1 VEPEAEQPSR
11 NAMTRST
18 TVRVAILTWIVLV
31 TVVSLQPM
39 RPPATVALHR
49 EFHLFAFAVT
59 AVLFRSLHAGP
70 RRELQSALAA
80 VLLGAALEVLQTH
93 LRYPFE
99 WWDVRDDAI
108 GAVAGI
114 LLYQAAC
121 FIWT

>member
-1 VEPEAEQPSR
+1 
-11 NAMTRST
+11 MTRST
-18 TVRVAILTWIVLV
+18 VIRVAVLAWIVLL

-39 RPPATVALHR
+39 RPPETVALHR
-49 EFHLFAFAVT
+49 EVHLFAFAVT

-70 RRELQSALAA
+70 RRGLQSAFAA
-80 VLLGAALEVLQTH
+80 VLLGAVLELLQTH
-93 LRYPFE
+93 LRHPFE

-114 LLYQAAC
+114 VLYQAAC

>member
-1 VEPEAEQPSR
+1 
-11 NAMTRST
+11 MTRSI
-18 TVRVAILTWIVLV
+18 TVRVATLAWIVLV
-31 TVVSLQPM
+31 TVASLQPV
-39 RPPATVALHR
+39 RPSETVALHR

-59 AVLFRSLHAGP
+59 AVLFRSFQAGP
-70 RRELQSALAA
+70 RRELQSVLAA

-114 LLYQAAC
+114 VLYQAAC
-121 FIWT
+121 FVWT